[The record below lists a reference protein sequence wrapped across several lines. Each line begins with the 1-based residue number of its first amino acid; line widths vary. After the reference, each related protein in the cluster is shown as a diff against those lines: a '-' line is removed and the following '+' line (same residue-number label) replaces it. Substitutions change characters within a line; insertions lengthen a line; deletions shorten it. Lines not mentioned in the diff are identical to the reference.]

1 MTYQFLALDLDG
13 TTLQNDHTLN
23 PAVKAY
29 VQKIKHHYPVMI
41 VTGRHHT
48 AAKPYYDEL
57 ELTTPIICCNGVY
70 RYDYANQSVETGIAI
85 SHDLAQSFL
94 ALAHQYQLQ
103 LVMYTEEGMAF
114 SQHNPIPYML
124 PLKLWAKS
132 YPENQQPNIYQVE
145 SFEAELDKTNKVW
158 KFVAQGSPENFQA
171 FLKQPLIEAYFS
183 GSLSGENKI
192 DLAMKGHSKGQAL
205 LDYLATQNI
214 DASQTVAAGDNYN
227 DISMLS
233 VAGGSIAMLHAH
245 RDVQKHAK
253 IICATDNQGDGLTQ
267 LLKQYFPIKN

>member
-13 TTLQNDHTLN
+13 TTLQNDHTLH
-23 PAVKAY
+23 PLVKEY

-57 ELTTPIICCNGVY
+57 GLTTPIICCNGVY
-70 RYDYANQSVETGIAI
+70 RYDYTNHCVETGIAI
-85 SHDLAQSFL
+85 PHDLAQSFL

-103 LVMYTEEGMAF
+103 LVMYTEDGMAF
-114 SQHNPIPYML
+114 SHHDPIPYML
-124 PLKLWAKS
+124 PLKQWAQS
-132 YPENQQPNIYQVE
+132 YPIDQRPNIYQVE
-145 SFEAELDKTNKVW
+145 SFEAELNKTNKVW
-158 KFVAQGSPENFQA
+158 KFVAQGSAKNFQA
-171 FLKQPLIEAYFS
+171 FLQQPLIEQYFS

-192 DLAMKGHSKGQAL
+192 DLAMKGHSKGKAL
-205 LDYLATQNI
+205 IDYLAAKNI
-214 DASQTVAAGDNYN
+214 DEKHAVAAGDNYN

-233 VAGGSIAMLHAH
+233 VVGGSIAMQHAH
-245 RDVQKHAK
+245 DEVKKHAK
-253 IICATDNQGDGLTQ
+253 IICTTDNQGDGLTQ